1 MYVRGLRSS
10 LNVAAAMLLATFTC
24 VPAQQAYSGSSDA
37 LPEPE
42 ATSEF
47 VSGNPL
53 LIRLFKKES
62 QLELWMR
69 KGNRFEL
76 YATYPV
82 CFWSGTLGP
91 KEYEGDRQAP
101 EGFYAVDARHLGA
114 VGRHHHALDIGFPN
128 AFDRSLGR
136 TGSYILLH
144 GGCGSVGCFAMT
156 DPVMD
161 QIYALAEQ
169 ALRAGQDQIPVHIF
183 PFRMTEANLQL
194 YSNNKW
200 YGFWSNLKQGYDA
213 FEATRMPPVV
223 AMCRG
228 SYVVDAP
235 GDGGQPTG
243 PAAPEGCAIQL
254 PTVAGSN
261 NRRAVA
267 TTGIPIPHAARARG
281 MLPGA
286 PSPPIGPVAGVR
298 PLPRDNVAEC
308 VRLWTRDTG
317 VSQQYWTTICKQ
329 LDFQPKTTVRAAH
342 RSLRSA
348 HPPRT

>member
-1 MYVRGLRSS
+1 
-10 LNVAAAMLLATFTC
+10 MLLATFTC
-24 VPAQQAYSGSSDA
+24 VSAQEAVSTSVPSSRASVREPDA
-37 LPEPE
+37 Q
-42 ATSEF
+42 SEF
-47 VSGNPL
+47 LSGNQL
-53 LIRLFKKES
+53 LIRIFKKES
-62 QLELWMR
+62 QLEVWMR

-76 YATYPV
+76 FATYPV

-114 VGRHHHALDIGFPN
+114 VGRHHHSLDIGFPN

-136 TGSYILLH
+136 TGSYILVH

-161 QIYALAEQ
+161 EIYALAEQ

-194 YSNNKW
+194 YANSKW

-228 SYVVDAP
+228 SYLVD
-235 GDGGQPTG
+235 GQREGRLPTG
-243 PAAPEGCAIQL
+243 PAAPEGCVIQL
-254 PTVAGSN
+254 PTVAGSHN
-261 NRRAVA
+261 HRAVA
-267 TTGIPIPHAARARG
+267 TTGVPIRRAGRVG
-281 MLPGA
+281 SILGA
-286 PSPPIGPVAGVR
+286 SSSPIRTVAGVH

-308 VRLWTRDTG
+308 VRLWTRNTG
-317 VSQQYWTTICKQ
+317 VTQQYWTTICKQ
-329 LDFQPKTTVRAAH
+329 LDFAPKRTARAAH
-342 RSLRSA
+342 RSSRSA
-348 HPPRT
+348 HPSRT

>member
-1 MYVRGLRSS
+1 MYVRRIYSS
-10 LNVAAAMLLATFTC
+10 FSVATAMLLATFTC
-24 VPAQQAYSGSSDA
+24 ACAQEAVSSSPTSVREPDA
-37 LPEPE
+37 
-42 ATSEF
+42 ASEF
-47 VSGNPL
+47 FSGNPL
-53 LIRLFKKES
+53 LIRVFKKES

-101 EGFYAVDARHLGA
+101 EGFYAVDARHIGA
-114 VGRHHHALDIGFPN
+114 VGRHPRAFDIGFPN

-144 GGCGSVGCFAMT
+144 GGCRSVGCFAMT

-169 ALRAGQDQIPVHIF
+169 SLRAGQDAIPVHIF
-183 PFRMTEANLQL
+183 PFRMTGANLQL
-194 YSNNKW
+194 HSNNKW
-200 YGFWSNLKQGYDA
+200 FEFWSNLKQGYDA

-228 SYVVDAP
+228 SYLVDAHRE
-235 GDGGQPTG
+235 GGLPTG

-261 NRRAVA
+261 KHRTGA
-267 TTGIPIPHAARARG
+267 TAGIPIRRAGRVG
-281 MLPGA
+281 SIVLPA
-286 PSPPIGPVAGVR
+286 PSSPIRTIAGAH
-298 PLPRDNVAEC
+298 PLPRDNVDEC
-308 VRLWTRDTG
+308 
-317 VSQQYWTTICKQ
+317 
-329 LDFQPKTTVRAAH
+329 
-342 RSLRSA
+342 LR
-348 HPPRT
+348 T